1 MISRS
6 EYDQPTD
13 PAADIYRQEIDVRFD
28 YPVAFTRGVFD
39 QANPL
44 LCDMIGRKEPDR
56 NHRILCYVDA
66 GLAEASPDLI
76 GRLVDY
82 VAARSSCLA
91 LACKP
96 IVIPGGRAAKTDYE
110 LIRTIMSTLG
120 EYRMDRQSVVIAVG
134 GGNML
139 DAVGLATS
147 LVHRGLRLV
156 RIPSTVLSQNDAGV
170 GVKNGIDEHGQ
181 KNYIGTFSPP
191 FAVIDDFDLL
201 YTLDDTTW
209 RGGIS
214 EAIKVALI
222 KDAAFF
228 DFLRGNAA
236 TLRERDS
243 DAMEQLVRRCA
254 VIHLEHIRTSGDPF
268 EFGTARPLDF
278 GHWAAHR
285 LEILSNHRLGH
296 GQAVAVGI
304 ALDSCY
310 ACRRGLLTEAEFD
323 AILETMV
330 GSGLP
335 VRDDDLLR
343 RDDHE
348 RLEVLE
354 GIRQFREH
362 LGGRLT
368 ITLPDGIGNRVE
380 IHDIDEEL
388 VASCIEYLF
397 TIPGGVSEQ

>member
-6 EYDQPTD
+6 EQDQPTISV
-13 PAADIYRQEIDVRFD
+13 PDIYRQEIEVRFD

-39 QANPL
+39 EANPL
-44 LCDMIGRKEPDR
+44 LCDMIGRKESDR
-56 NHRILCYVDA
+56 SHRALCYVDA

-82 VAARSSCLA
+82 VAARSAHLELA
-91 LACKP
+91 REP

-110 LIRTIMSTLG
+110 LIRTIMNTLG
-120 EYRMDRQSVVIAVG
+120 EYRMDRQSFVIAVG

-170 GVKNGIDEHGQ
+170 GVKNGIDERGQ

-201 YTLDDTTW
+201 NTLDDTTW

-228 DFLRGNAA
+228 DFLRHSAVILKA
-236 TLRERDS
+236 RDN

-268 EFGTARPLDF
+268 ELGTARPLDF

-310 ACRRGLLTEAEFD
+310 ACRRGLITEAELD
-323 AILETMV
+323 AVMETIV
-330 GSGLP
+330 NSGLP

-343 RDDHE
+343 RDAHG

-368 ITLPDGIGNRVE
+368 ITLPEGIGNRIE
-380 IHDIDEEL
+380 IHEIDEEL

-397 TIPGGVSEQ
+397 TIPGGVCE